1 MSEPPYKTGRGRPPK
16 ESQFKKG
23 QSGNPAGRPK
33 GARGVRE
40 ILTEELMKEIAAKEN
55 GQSIRIP
62 ALSAITRTLVN
73 QAIRGDVKVSFSLI
87 DLGLRIDVGSTS
99 AEAEEETAAPED
111 AAIIAAALDRKSK
124 AGGGV

>member
-33 GARGVRE
+33 GARGVRD
-40 ILTEELMKEIAAKEN
+40 ILHEEFMKEITAKEN
-55 GQSIRIP
+55 GQP
-62 ALSAITRTLVN
+62 VTLSAINAIARTLIAK
-73 QAIRGDVKVSFSLI
+73 AIQGDVKTGFSLI
-87 DLGLRIDVGSTS
+87 DIGLRIDVGSAS
-99 AEAEEETAAPED
+99 AEEETTAPED

>member
-33 GARGVRE
+33 GARGVRD
-40 ILTEELMKEIAAKEN
+40 ILHEELMKEIAAKEN

-73 QAIRGDVKVSFSLI
+73 QAIRGDVKVSFGLI
-87 DLGLRIDVGSTS
+87 DLSLRIDAGSTS
-99 AEAEEETAAPED
+99 TEEEETAALED
-111 AAIIAAALDRKSK
+111 AAIIAAALERKSK